1 MLYCLS
7 VCTEELLPK
16 GRKDGLEDR
25 RERKTKCGIEKSSE
39 ILKRYGSRMAND
51 CNGWIERETGKEKG
65 AGREVKEWSKS
76 KQGWMYRYSMWT

>member
-25 RERKTKCGIEKSSE
+25 RERKRKCGVEERNE
-39 ILKRYGSRMAND
+39 ILKRYGSRMAKD
-51 CNGWIERETGKEKG
+51 CNGCIERENRKGKESREGGKG
-65 AGREVKEWSKS
+65 MEQE
-76 KQGWMYRYSMWT
+76 